1 MFERF
6 NEKARRV
13 IFFARHEAIERCQP
27 AITVEDMVLATLRV
41 TTPVLSDQYD
51 IDQPSVL
58 MEQIRDILPVVEREK
73 VIDLPLSPEVK
84 RVLEEAVTITE
95 IHVTPWLLFWVLYPQ
110 VNPQVL
116 AILQANGITRESLTE
131 KKLV

>member
-13 IFFARHEAIERCQP
+13 IFFAQHEAIERCQP
-27 AITVEDMVLATLRV
+27 AITVEDMLLATLRV
-41 TTPVLSDQYD
+41 TTTELGDQYD
-51 IDQPSVL
+51 IDHPSMV
-58 MEQIRDILPVVEREK
+58 MEQIRDTLPVAEREK
-73 VIDLPLSPEVK
+73 VIDIPLSPEVNE
-84 RVLEEAVTITE
+84 VLREAVTITE
-95 IHVTPWLLFWVLYPQ
+95 IHVTPWLLLWVLYPQ